1 MREAVKQHFATQT
14 FPDTPLADVFAVDLP
29 VDQHPSWFIAESAA
43 ECFKARHESNPV
55 FMQVSFVDP
64 HHPFDPPAEV
74 LKNYSPGD
82 IPLPKYRDS
91 GDVDWPP
98 SLQERMSDFSAVT
111 DDMARTTIAH
121 YYAMMET
128 LDRAVGHL
136 VDTIEQAGELDN
148 TLFVFVA
155 DHGELLGD
163 YGLWRKG
170 SFHYDCI
177 MRVPSFITY
186 PGKIDPE
193 QRLRGMTQCIDLA
206 PTLLSFAGIDVPD
219 YMQGRNLAEALT
231 TGGDEGDRLADRGW
245 VYTEL
250 FHAYWGPFV
259 HCWTVRTHKAKYTYF
274 GHDRVGHLFDLEN
287 DPDERRNVFDDPAYR
302 ELRDEMVDLMQHE
315 LSLQQDPLPR
325 LLTQF

>member
-1 MREAVKQHFATQT
+1 
-14 FPDTPLADVFAVDLP
+14 
-29 VDQHPSWFIAESAA
+29 
-43 ECFKARHESNPV
+43 
-55 FMQVSFVDP
+55 MQVSFVDP

-74 LKNYSPGD
+74 AKNYPPDD
-82 IPLPKYRDS
+82 IPLPKYRDC
-91 GDVDWPP
+91 GDVVWPP
-98 SLQERMSDFSAVT
+98 SLAKAIPDYSSVT
-111 DDMARTTIAH
+111 DDMTRTTIAH

-136 VDTIEQAGELDN
+136 VNTIEQAGELDN

-163 YGLWRKG
+163 YGMWRKG

-186 PGKIDPE
+186 AGHIEAD
-193 QRLRGMTQCIDLA
+193 QRLRGLTQCIDLA
-206 PTLLSFAGIDVPD
+206 PTLLGFAGIEVPD
-219 YMQGRNLAEALT
+219 YMQGRDLSEPLANK
-231 TGGDEGDRLADRGW
+231 GDVDRGW

-250 FHAYWGPFV
+250 FQAYWGPFV

-274 GHDRVGHLFDLEN
+274 GHDRDGHLFDLAS
-287 DPDERRNVFDDPAYR
+287 DPDERRNVFDDPNYR
-302 ELRDEMVDLMQHE
+302 ALRDEMVELLQHE
-315 LSLQQDPLPR
+315 LALQQDPLPR